1 MPSVTADSNIWVSA
15 FGFGG
20 NPRRLIEMADAGE
33 IHIDISEFIIDEVLR
48 TLRDKFEWS
57 AERLQEAAD
66 QMTVIGR
73 QVAPSRTVDVLKED
87 PADNRILECA
97 AQAKSDYLVTGDTGL
112 LRLGSFEDIPIVKVA
127 DFLEVVSRQG
137 KDRTP

>member
-33 IHIDISEFIIDEVLR
+33 IRIDISEFIIDEVLR

-66 QMTVIGR
+66 QMTGIARKV
-73 QVAPSRTVDVLKED
+73 VPSRTVDVLKED

-97 AQAKSDYLVTGDTGL
+97 AQAKSDYLVTGDIGL
-112 LRLGSFEDIPIVKVA
+112 LSLGSFEDIPIVKVA
-127 DFLEVVSRQG
+127 DFLDVVSRRG
-137 KDRTP
+137 KGRAP